1 MIIFLVGY
9 MGCGKSSIGRA
20 LASRLNIQFLDMD
33 PLIEQHCG
41 KSIRE
46 IFASEGE
53 EGFRLH
59 EKEVLAEL
67 VAEQQE
73 CIVATGG
80 GAPCFYDNMEVM
92 NRAGVT
98 VYFQMSPEKLAGR
111 LEHGKADEARVGEH
125 AHEEVERSLVARH
138 PQCETR
144 QRGRGEH
151 HEEERTAHEARGNA
165 HEHVDEQIDDH
176 ESERFEFH
184 GGLS

>member
-1 MIIFLVGY
+1 
-9 MGCGKSSIGRA
+9 
-20 LASRLNIQFLDMD
+20 MD

-59 EKEVLAEL
+59 EKEVLAEI

-111 LEHGKADEARVGEH
+111 LEHGKAQTPVAAGQKPRGTDRFH
-125 AHEEVERSLVARH
+125 SRQCREEGNLLSAGQTDHSMRRSLR
-138 PQCETR
+138 
-144 QRGRGEH
+144 
-151 HEEERTAHEARGNA
+151 
-165 HEHVDEQIDDH
+165 
-176 ESERFEFH
+176 
-184 GGLS
+184 

>member
-59 EKEVLAEL
+59 EKEVLAEI

-80 GAPCFYDNMEVM
+80 GAPLLLRQHGGHEPGRCHRLLPDESGETCRTT
-92 NRAGVT
+92 RARQSQTPVA
-98 VYFQMSPEKLAGR
+98 AGQKPR
-111 LEHGKADEARVGEH
+111 GTDRFHSRQCR
-125 AHEEVERSLVARH
+125 EEGNLLSAGQTDHSMRRSLR
-138 PQCETR
+138 
-144 QRGRGEH
+144 
-151 HEEERTAHEARGNA
+151 
-165 HEHVDEQIDDH
+165 
-176 ESERFEFH
+176 
-184 GGLS
+184 

>member
-59 EKEVLAEL
+59 EKEVLAEI
-67 VAEQQE
+67 VAEQQK

-111 LEHGKADEARVGEH
+111 LEHGKAKRPLLQDKSQEELIDFIRANVEKRETYYLQAKLIIQCDGVSDEYIA
-125 AHEEVERSLVARH
+125 
-138 PQCETR
+138 
-144 QRGRGEH
+144 
-151 HEEERTAHEARGNA
+151 
-165 HEHVDEQIDDH
+165 DH
-176 ESERFEFH
+176 IVRYLQHISNSKN
-184 GGLS
+184 L